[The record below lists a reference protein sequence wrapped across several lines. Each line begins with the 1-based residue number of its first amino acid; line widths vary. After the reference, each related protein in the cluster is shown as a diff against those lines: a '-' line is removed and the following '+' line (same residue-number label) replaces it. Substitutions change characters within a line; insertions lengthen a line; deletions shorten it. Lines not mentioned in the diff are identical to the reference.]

1 VRLAIHAEWT
11 KLRTVRMSGW
21 LVLAIIGITVA
32 TGALATFSVDTS
44 LCATPTSC
52 DEDTVKLSL
61 FGAFSGQ
68 VAVVVLAAL
77 AATTEYDT
85 NLMRVTLAAY
95 PRRMGVLAA
104 KAAVVSAVVLAS
116 AAVSVLGALAAARGI
131 LPGNGFTA
139 ANSYPPLSLGDG
151 PTLRAYGGTVL
162 YFGLIGLLSL
172 GVGMAVRHTAGALST
187 VLALLFVTPIVA
199 QFLNDPQVR
208 DLLDKWSPMSA
219 GLAIQATRR
228 IGDLPIGP
236 WAGLG
241 VLAGYAAA
249 AMLLG
254 AVMFAVRDA

>member
-1 VRLAIHAEWT
+1 MRLAIHGEWT
-11 KLRTVRMSGW
+11 KLRTVRSTGW
-21 LVLAIIGITVA
+21 LVLAVLGCTVA
-32 TGALATFSVDTS
+32 TGALTTYSVDTS

-61 FGAFSGQ
+61 FGTYLGQ

-77 AATTEYDT
+77 VATTEYDM
-85 NLMRVTLAAY
+85 NLIRLTLAAD
-95 PRRMGVLAA
+95 PRRVRVLAA
-104 KAAVVSAVVLAS
+104 KAVVVCAVVLAS
-116 AAVSVLGALAAARGI
+116 ATVSLLGSFAAARGI
-131 LPGNGFTA
+131 LPGNG
-139 ANSYPPLSLGDG
+139 YPPLSLGDG

-162 YFGLIGLLSL
+162 YFGLIGLVSL
-172 GVGMAVRHTAGALST
+172 GVGMTVRHTAGALST

-199 QFLNDPQVR
+199 QFLNDPHVR
-208 DLLDKWSPMSA
+208 DLLNKWSPMTA

-228 IGDLPIGP
+228 LGELPIGP

-241 VLAGYAAA
+241 VLAGYGAV